1 MTDHGLLVGHD
12 EDRYVGRPGDAVTFG
27 RGTGVTVRIGMDDL
41 HVHRL
46 VGSFVW
52 ANGNWVLNNEGN
64 STTLAVAIDGGLQA
78 TIAVGAHPLILPTG
92 ATGTVRILTPSPYVL
107 AIETGTG
114 DGQFVDSVELG
125 DDLDSPTIDVR
136 QGLGLSDAEF
146 DMLVALCEPRLLD
159 PSLPAFTVPSTKDV
173 CERLGIPAKRA
184 EDIIDSLV
192 TKVTPFV
199 DGVSGSNQG
208 RAMNRR
214 HRIAAFALETRCVVP
229 RDLRILDVSP

>member
-1 MTDHGLLVGHD
+1 M
-12 EDRYVGRPGDAVTFG
+12 
-27 RGTGVTVRIGMDDL
+27 RIGVDDL

-46 VGSFVW
+46 VGSLAW
-52 ANGNWVLNNEGN
+52 ASGNWLLNNDGN
-64 STTLAVAIDGGLQA
+64 STTLAVVIDGGLNA
-78 TIAVGAHPLILPTG
+78 TIAVGAHPLTLPTG
-92 ATGTVRILTPSPYVL
+92 ASGTIKILTPTPYELV
-107 AIETGTG
+107 ITTGPG
-114 DGQFVDSVELG
+114 DGSTVESVAMG
-125 DDLDSPTIDVR
+125 DGLDSPTVDVR
-136 QGLGLSDAEF
+136 QGLGLSDPEF
-146 DMLVALCEPRLLD
+146 LMLVALCEPRLLD
-159 PSLPAFTVPSTKDV
+159 PTLPAFTVPTTKDI

-229 RDLRILDVSP
+229 RDLRLLDGPE